1 MFDFFFF
8 MAHYEKLS
16 RDMIIVANK
25 KYIYL
30 ILMQLVETKSNSL
43 LTLAGCRDKLC
54 DFFCSCFCDV
64 ASSIILWSD
73 SIDVGLEVDAD
84 FLYNETIRLY
94 EIEFGDITVYGTY
107 KLIKIQNQQIF
118 RVLPIMWHT
127 VQCCKVST
135 EHRALS
141 TCGRW
146 NIHNLPASVAKFGS
160 SSCELVDMTIVKI
173 KTLTCNF
180 VHIHKKNEG

>member
-127 VQCCKVST
+127 VQCWKVST

-141 TCGRW
+141 TSGRW
-146 NIHNLPASVAKFGS
+146 NISQ
-160 SSCELVDMTIVKI
+160 
-173 KTLTCNF
+173 
-180 VHIHKKNEG
+180 